1 MRVLVDTSYLYALM
15 SSEDLFSAPER
26 DFVERRN
33 AEIFVSAASIWEM
46 RIKYGS
52 QHRSGDRKSPYDPQR
67 VLRVLEEVDVKLL
80 PLTEVHAAQ
89 PLDVPVP
96 HKDPFDEMLLAQT
109 QVEGMR
115 FLTKDRLLINHPLAI
130 TIP

>member
-15 SSEDLFSAPER
+15 SSEDLFTAPER

-52 QHRSGDRKSPYDPQR
+52 RHRSGDRRSPYDPQR
-67 VLRVLEEVDVKLL
+67 VLRVLEEVDVELL

-96 HKDPFDEMLLAQT
+96 T
-109 QVEGMR
+109 R
-115 FLTKDRLLINHPLAI
+115 IRSTKCCSPKLKRKACDSSPR
-130 TIP
+130 TGC